1 MNKYAIC
8 CKIFSLETR
17 IKRKRSKGARNAKL
31 EARGLYL
38 LSQHSTL
45 EIIKQTVPIFLSQ
58 SFAPALQKHPPEQVQ
73 VSQPPLPSH
82 PFLVRVCST
91 PEQISLKLRNLS
103 VGKEKEG
110 KGECWIKSI
119 SKRIGGDESWNSTV
133 KLLCSKSLRDANI
146 KGEPGSRLHVQS
158 KLTEAYYPIR
168 ALSSLSKGGKFR
180 ALYPFCLWFARS
192 LFTHVQIGANPCTTF
207 PGLMFALNR
216 RMNPTESLRL
226 GFALCSSNFRPR
238 VCVFR
243 LYISLLWR
251 FLLPASPFPMMFR
264 IV

>member
-1 MNKYAIC
+1 M
-8 CKIFSLETR
+8 LETR
-17 IKRKRSKGARNAKL
+17 NWKHADCIYSRSIQPSRLSNKPFPSSSHNP
-31 EARGLYL
+31 L
-38 LSQHSTL
+38 LLRFKSIPRSTCRS
-45 EIIKQTVPIFLSQ
+45 LS
-58 SFAPALQKHPPEQVQ
+58 
-73 VSQPPLPSH
+73 PPLPFH

-119 SKRIGGDESWNSTV
+119 SKRIGGGDESWNSTV

-243 LYISLLWR
+243 LYKSLLWR

>member
-58 SFAPALQKHPPEQVQ
+58 SFAPALQKHPPEHVQ
-73 VSQPPLPSH
+73 VSQPPAFP
-82 PFLVRVCST
+82 PFSRPCLLYSWAN
-91 PEQISLKLRNLS
+91 ISETSKSFCRERK
-103 VGKEKEG
+103 GGE
-110 KGECWIKSI
+110 GECWIKSI

-180 ALYPFCLWFARS
+180 TFYPFCLWFARS

-226 GFALCSSNFRPR
+226 GFALYSSNFRPR

-243 LYISLLWR
+243 LYKSLLWR